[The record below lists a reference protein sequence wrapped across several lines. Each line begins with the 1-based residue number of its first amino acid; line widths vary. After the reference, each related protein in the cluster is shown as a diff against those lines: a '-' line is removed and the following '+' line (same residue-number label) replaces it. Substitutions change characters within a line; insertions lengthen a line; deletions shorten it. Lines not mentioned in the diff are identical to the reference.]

1 MWQSFTY
8 YELSLGGF
16 PSIRHNDITASLLTE
31 VCHAVRTEPCLQ
43 PLSGEQLKYKTAND
57 TDEARLN
64 MAAFGAR
71 MDRKLPLTSKCAINF
86 QNLMSIHYCSLSS
99 PPRTGQAKVI

>member
-16 PSIRHNDITASLLTE
+16 PSIRRNELCDITASLLTE
-31 VCHAVRTEPCLQ
+31 VCHAVGTEPCLQ

-57 TDEARLN
+57 TDEACLN
-64 MAAFGAR
+64 MVAFGTR
-71 MDRKLPLTSKCAINF
+71 MDRKLPLMSKCAIDF
-86 QNLMSIHYCSLSS
+86 QTLMSIYHLLI
-99 PPRTGQAKVI
+99 VITA